1 MGSTILK
8 LSWWGSVK
16 TLHLTVNERIR
27 INTSREDTSATE
39 FADFLLQV
47 GEGKLAPVHTAN
59 TDTIYLPPELIF
71 TDKSI
76 EKFIVHTY
84 PNIRSHAPEFNGRAI
99 LTPTNTH
106 VDALNELALSLMT
119 GNIVELPSADEVQ
132 SAKDGEEVLFP
143 VEFLHTIHPQG
154 MPPHLLNL
162 KIGAPVILLRN
173 LNPSMGLCNGTRL
186 TITHITCRILTVQI
200 MNGSHEGQHA
210 HIPRVDL
217 LTAEGTLPFIM
228 KRRQFPIRLA
238 FAMTINKAQG
248 QSLKHLGLYLP
259 SPVFSHGQLYVA
271 LSRSGIPAN
280 TKIFFSEVNNKQGY
294 KIQKN
299 DENRII
305 SRNPFTVNV
314 VFREIF

>member
-1 MGSTILK
+1 M
-8 LSWWGSVK
+8 
-16 TLHLTVNERIR
+16 
-27 INTSREDTSATE
+27 
-39 FADFLLQV
+39 Q
-47 GEGKLAPVHTAN
+47 AP
-59 TDTIYLPPELIF
+59 D
-71 TDKSI
+71 
-76 EKFIVHTY
+76 
-84 PNIRSHAPEFNGRAI
+84 FNGRAI

-106 VDALNELALSLMT
+106 VDALKELALSLMA
-119 GNIVELPSADEVQ
+119 GHIVELPSADAVQ

-143 VEFLHTIHPQG
+143 VEFLNTIHPQG

-186 TITHITCRILTVQI
+186 TIIQITFRILTVQI
-200 MNGSHEGQHA
+200 MNGSHEVQHA
-210 HIPRVDL
+210 NIPRVDL
-217 LTAEGTLPFIM
+217 LTAEGTLPFIL

-271 LSRSGIPAN
+271 LFRSGIPAN

-305 SRNPFTVNV
+305 SRKPFTVNV